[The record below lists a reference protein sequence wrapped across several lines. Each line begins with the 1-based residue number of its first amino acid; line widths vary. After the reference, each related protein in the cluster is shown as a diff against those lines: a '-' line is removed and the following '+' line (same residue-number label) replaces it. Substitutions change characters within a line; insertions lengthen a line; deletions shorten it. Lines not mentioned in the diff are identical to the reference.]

1 MMIPLFIIIF
11 GGSFGIP
18 LLFRVLS
25 PETQNMLLE
34 RVETLSAVSVVLA
47 AVAVLLLLDVVLLS
61 IGLQRFRRDR
71 LISD

>member
-18 LLFRVLS
+18 LLFRMLS
-25 PETQNMLLE
+25 PETQKVLLD
-34 RVETLSAVSVVLA
+34 RIETLSAVSVVLA
-47 AVAVLLLLDVVLLS
+47 AVAVLLLIDMVLLA
-61 IGLQRFRRDR
+61 IGLRRFRRDR